1 MSKEKHNVEWKQS
14 WRDTYI
20 KWLCGFANAQGGLL
34 VIGKNDAG
42 EVVGVGNAAK
52 LLEDIPN
59 KVRDILGVVAD
70 VRLRKSKGLE
80 YIEIRVEASPHPVS
94 YKGQYHFRSGSTKQ
108 ELKGA
113 ALDAFLLRKLGKH
126 WDGVPVPGVKLANLS
141 KDAIKNFGRLAK
153 ESRRLDQTILKEPTG
168 SLLEKLGLRD
178 GKYLKRA
185 AVLLFHPVPES
196 LITGAYTKIGFFRT
210 NSDLRYQDEINGDL
224 FTQVEK
230 TIDVLFSKYLKADI
244 TYRGIQRIE
253 KFPMPEAALREAVLN
268 ALIHKNYASGAPVQI
283 SVYADKLL
291 IWNSGTLPPD
301 WDIEK
306 LMSKHA
312 SEPYNP
318 DVANAFFR
326 AGLIES
332 WGRGI
337 ERILEACHEAETPEP
352 LIRVEAS
359 GLWLEFPFPV
369 KEKVQDSTSLET
381 TLETQ
386 GTTLET
392 QKTNL
397 ETQETTLEKPKTTLE
412 TRKTNLQTT
421 QETTKD
427 KITEIIRGNP
437 NVTRQ
442 EIADAVGVTLEGV
455 KYHLRKLHSSGVIRH
470 VGPTKAGYW
479 KILS

>member
-1 MSKEKHNVEWKQS
+1 MSKERHNVEWKQS
-14 WRDTYI
+14 WHDSYI

-34 VIGKNDAG
+34 VIGKNNAG

-59 KVRDILGVVAD
+59 KVRDILGVVVD
-70 VRLRKSKGLE
+70 VRLKKRRGLE
-80 YIEIRVEASPHPVS
+80 YIEIRVDASPHPVS

-108 ELKGA
+108 ELRGA

-126 WDGVPVPGVKLANLS
+126 WDGVPVPGVKLADLS
-141 KDAIKNFGRLAK
+141 KDAIKNFRRLAK
-153 ESRRLDQTILKEPTG
+153 TSRRLNQTILKEATG

-210 NSDLRYQDEINGDL
+210 NSELRYQDEINGDL

-230 TIDVLFSKYLKADI
+230 TIDVLFSKYLKAHI
-244 TYRGIQRIE
+244 AYRGIQRIE
-253 KFPMPEAALREAVLN
+253 SFPIPEDALREAVLN

-291 IWNSGTLPPD
+291 IWNSGMLPPD

-306 LMSKHA
+306 MMSKHA

-332 WGRGI
+332 WGQGI
-337 ERILEACHEAETPEP
+337 ERILDACHKAGTPEP
-352 LIRVEAS
+352 MIRVEAT
-359 GLWLEFPFPV
+359 GLWVEFSFPIYEEIE
-369 KEKVQDSTSLET
+369 KE
-381 TLETQ
+381 
-386 GTTLET
+386 
-392 QKTNL
+392 TNL
-397 ETQETTLEKPKTTLE
+397 EN
-412 TRKTNLQTT
+412 RKTT
-421 QETTKD
+421 QETPETTQETPETTQETPETTQETPETTKNEILTLISSNPL
-427 KITEIIRGNP
+427 ITR
-437 NVTRQ
+437 R
-442 EIADAVGVTLEGV
+442 EIAEVIGLTSDGV
-455 KYHLRKLHSSGVIRH
+455 KYHLRNLRSAGIIRH
-470 VGPTKAGYW
+470 VGPTKAGRW
-479 KILS
+479 EILS